1 MIPLISA
8 LADARRASGLCQQ
21 HIADGLG
28 LGAKAGVSMVSAW
41 EHGRNVPKV
50 GHACGYAALVG
61 RRVVVVRDG
70 QIVGD
75 LLDVLPRL
83 KEVLAE
89 AGLTVADVAAGLFV
103 NPISLRATIRKA
115 SPETWL
121 TSAISI
127 LGAARYTLDL
137 TPAVECDADRL
148 ISGGVA

>member
-8 LADARRASGLCQQ
+8 LAEARRAAGIHQQ
-21 HIADGLG
+21 HIASGLG

-41 EHGRNVPKV
+41 EHGHNVPKV
-50 GHACGYAALVG
+50 GHTCGYAALVG

-83 KEVLAE
+83 KEVLVE

-103 NPISLRATIRKA
+103 TPISLRATVRKA
-115 SPETWL
+115 GPGTWL
-121 TSAISI
+121 TSAISV

-137 TPAVECDADRL
+137 APAAHELDWPVSEVSA
-148 ISGGVA
+148 